1 MTATDDSGAD
11 RTIPLNGPTLDCD
24 RDTWL
29 GTFPGLGEVRV
40 EEDGTVTVDVDNA
53 DVLTAEERSNRERAL
68 RFGWGEPLSFARRG
82 FWCAGGAAAVP
93 PRSDGCVLLLGDPH
107 EVGNVMLE
115 LAARGW
121 AMMGDRVTPLEW
133 QGDDLVAHPR
143 AAPLLVS
150 RRTAERAGV
159 ESHSVRANSD
169 SRIVELLRV
178 REPQNVAAIV
188 LLRPRKPADARFT
201 PLFGHER
208 FAAAANLTVGGAL
221 SHRGPNDQ
229 SDPAAVTEEGTG
241 SAATLGEH
249 LRLAALPI
257 ARLCLDRATVTD
269 DVNALVTWW
278 QATVAATSE
287 APS

>member
-24 RDTWL
+24 RDAWL
-29 GTFPGLGEVRV
+29 GTFPGLGVVRV

-107 EVGNVMLE
+107 EVANVMLE

-169 SRIVELLRV
+169 SRIVELLRA
-178 REPQNVAAIV
+178 REPRNVVAIV

-208 FAAAANLTVGGAL
+208 FAVGT
-221 SHRGPNDQ
+221 RGEEQAVDSTQVVVEDVAQRP
-229 SDPAAVTEEGTG
+229 PAAGPAELRRRGDRDTSGRGRVRRPRGDEGAWPAVRAWPPRG
-241 SAATLGEH
+241 VP
-249 LRLAALPI
+249 RRR
-257 ARLCLDRATVTD
+257 ARRA
-269 DVNALVTWW
+269 
-278 QATVAATSE
+278 
-287 APS
+287 